1 MARRG
6 FELAGLEEDLNVFA
20 TTVNQFFLEP
30 YSDQYSMLL
39 NLFTSKIW
47 MVKSPPRTFKSL
59 ITVLNLVKY
68 LKI

>member
-6 FELAGLEEDLNVFA
+6 FELAGLEEDLNGFA